1 MKKTLLAG
9 LIALFAVAA
18 NANATV
24 NIAADLSAQ
33 SYTQSSAWNGYNAQS
48 AFNGGGWNSGNFGY
62 QWIQVDLGAIKDI
75 ASVQYTLGLLPNN
88 NVIEQVFVSNTAI
101 GANWSSLTPV
111 ATFNGFGSNGD
122 VKNQVLNTS
131 GRYLEIVANGGQSW
145 TALSNVSVAAVPEPE
160 TYAMMLAGL
169 AMVGALS
176 RRKKAA

>member
-9 LIALFAVAA
+9 VVALFAAAA
-18 NANATV
+18 NANAAV

-33 SYTQSSAWNGYNAQS
+33 SYTQSSTWNGYSAQS

-62 QWIQVDLGAIKDI
+62 QWIQVDLGSVKNI
-75 ASVQYTLGLLPNN
+75 ASVQYALDLLPNN
-88 NVIEQVFVSNTAI
+88 NVIEQVFVSNSAI
-101 GANWSSLTPV
+101 GTNWTSLAPV

-122 VKNQVLNTS
+122 VLNQTLNTS
-131 GRYLEIVANGGQSW
+131 GRYLQIVANGGQSW
-145 TALSNVSVAAVPEPE
+145 TALSNVNVAAVPEPE

-169 AMVGALS
+169 GLVAAIS